1 MKWRSICSVTS
12 KSAITP
18 SFNGR
23 IAVMLAGVRPRS
35 CSSIPLKRG
44 RGILREIRVSM
55 LSNHH
60 EIRAREG
67 TSNPSLPESPER
79 QHDPHLG
86 STARD
91 KRPAS
96 RPIPPEIGRYN
107 RF

>member
-1 MKWRSICSVTS
+1 V
-12 KSAITP
+12 AEHLL
-18 SFNGR
+18 GHLEVGYH
-23 IAVMLAGVRPRS
+23 AVFRWPDRGDV
-35 CSSIPLKRG
+35 G
-44 RGILREIRVSM
+44 RGAPEIVQLDSPETWAGDPSRDPGLDALEPPRDSR
-55 LSNHH
+55 S
-60 EIRAREG
+60 EG

-96 RPIPPEIGRYN
+96 RRIPPEIGRYN